1 MGAQTEK
8 LGTDPVMPLLLRL
21 ALPSMAGLIIGNLYV
36 IVTACSS
43 ANTSRT
49 SDWPR

>member
-21 ALPSMAGLIIGNLYV
+21 ALPSMAGLIIGICTLSW
-36 IVTACSS
+36 TACSS